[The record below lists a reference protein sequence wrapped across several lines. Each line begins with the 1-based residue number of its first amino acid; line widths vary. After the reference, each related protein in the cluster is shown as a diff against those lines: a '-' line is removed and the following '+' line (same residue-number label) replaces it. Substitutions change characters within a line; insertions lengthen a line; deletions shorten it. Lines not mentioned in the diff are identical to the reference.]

1 MCGIS
6 AIVDP
11 GGGGDAGLRALR
23 RMHDIQQHRGPDGE
37 GCLFVSRSFEA
48 AHRPNLR
55 EDGTGAATPWVM
67 GLAVRRL
74 RVQDTAGR
82 SDQPV
87 GSNDGRT
94 WVALNGEIYN
104 HRELRDELGQDG
116 ARFRTSSDT
125 EVVLAA
131 YERWGRDAFERFD
144 GMWALLIVDVRR
156 RLLVGS
162 RDRLGIKPLFY
173 AWDDGRLLLGSEP
186 QAVAT
191 VMRGGPRIDAVR
203 FPEFLRGRPPHSSE
217 RSYFEDVEPVPPA
230 SVFELDLSGD
240 VVAAPRFRTFWS
252 LPRAPLEETPSFEQA
267 VERLSGL
274 LTDAVERQARA
285 DVPVGTLLSG
295 GLDSSTL
302 TSLLAA
308 TRPGSPAFSIAYEE
322 RSQDESGFVDE
333 VLRSSGA
340 AGRRVL
346 VTPAT
351 IWSLADAVIRA
362 QGQPVLGWEVIAQN
376 AVYRLAREHGVVVI
390 LDGQGP
396 DEMLGGYAFQEGA
409 ALREPLKR
417 LRLAAFYRDLRA
429 AAEHSGM
436 SMLRAFRTHVLAPM
450 KRGISLRLERHAW
463 LETNGAAAA
472 PPSPWPDDRELAFP
486 SDFNR
491 LAYQQV
497 RHTNLPV
504 VLQLQDRN
512 SMAHSVESRVPY
524 LDHRVVELCFRLP
537 ADYKYR
543 DGVRKRLLRSA
554 ARDWLPRSV
563 WDRRE
568 KRGLMTGYRGF
579 PLRQHAE
586 SLRAMAHAE
595 RLLELPWIRRARLTA
610 FVEGYLQGRHDDML
624 SVWRLFTAWR
634 WLEAFTPGP
643 PRHA

>member
-1 MCGIS
+1 M
-6 AIVDP
+6 
-11 GGGGDAGLRALR
+11 GL
-23 RMHDIQQHRGPDGE
+23 PD
-37 GCLFVSRSFEA
+37 
-48 AHRPNLR
+48 
-55 EDGTGAATPWVM
+55 PWVM

-74 RVQDTAGR
+74 RVLDTAGR
-82 SDQPV
+82 SDQPF
-87 GSNDGRT
+87 GSNNGRM

-104 HRELRDELGQDG
+104 YRELRDELEKDG

-173 AWDDGRLLLGSEP
+173 ACDDGRLLLGSEP
-186 QAVAT
+186 QAVAA
-191 VMRGGPRIDAVR
+191 VMRGGPRIDTVR
-203 FPEFLRGRPPHSSE
+203 FPEFLCGWPPHSSE

-240 VVAAPRFRTFWS
+240 VVAAPRFSTFWS

-267 VERLSGL
+267 VERLSVL

-346 VTPAT
+346 VTPTT

-376 AVYRLAREHGVVVI
+376 AVYRFAREHGVVVI

-396 DEMLGGYAFQEGA
+396 DEMLGGYTFQEGA

-417 LRLAAFYRDLRA
+417 LRLAAFYRGLRA
-429 AAEHSGM
+429 AADHSGM

-450 KRGISLRLERHAW
+450 KRSISLRLEQRAW
-463 LETNGAAAA
+463 LETNGAAVAS
-472 PPSPWPDDRELAFP
+472 PPPWPDDGELAFP

-554 ARDWLPRSV
+554 AREWLPRSV

-586 SLRAMAHAE
+586 SLRAMARAE
-595 RLLELPWIRRARLTA
+595 RLLELPWIRRARLNA
-610 FVEGYLQGRHDDML
+610 FVEAYLQGRHDDML

-643 PRHA
+643 PRHV